1 MASKWPE
8 FITKDLS
15 SDSDADFDEMQRR
28 WEDYDR
34 QMRALIAA
42 GGIHQD
48 EDGWWVDDAS
58 GELIGPDPSIER
70 PRSKEDLARARPL
83 AEVLPDL
90 AESIRRSRGRPRLPN
105 AKQAVTLRLDP
116 DVVERFKSEGDDW
129 RARMAQVL
137 KDAS

>member
-28 WEDYDR
+28 WEEYDR

>member
-8 FITKDLS
+8 FITKDLG
-15 SDSDADFDEMQRR
+15 DSDADFSEMQRR
-28 WEDYDR
+28 WQDYDR
-34 QMRALIAA
+34 QMQALIAA
-42 GGIHQD
+42 GGVHQD

-70 PRSKEDLARARPL
+70 PWSEEDLARARPL

-129 RARMAQVL
+129 RTRMAQVL

>member
-8 FITKDLS
+8 FITQDLG
-15 SDSDADFDEMQRR
+15 DSDADFSEMQRR
-28 WEDYDR
+28 WQDYDR
-34 QMRALIAA
+34 QMQALIAA
-42 GGIHQD
+42 GGVHQD

-70 PRSKEDLARARPL
+70 PWSEEDLARARPL

-129 RARMAQVL
+129 RTRMAQVL